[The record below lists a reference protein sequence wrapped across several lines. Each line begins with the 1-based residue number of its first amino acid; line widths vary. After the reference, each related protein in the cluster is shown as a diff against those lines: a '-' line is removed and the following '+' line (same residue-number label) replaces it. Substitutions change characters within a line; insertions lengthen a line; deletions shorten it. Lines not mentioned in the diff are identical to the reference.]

1 MKAIQD
7 SQDGFGK
14 EVKHI
19 QCQSQYTRGFKKIL
33 SVENFNGMQQVERGI
48 KKCYSNNTFDENDHE
63 YEYF

>member
-7 SQDGFGK
+7 NQDDFGK

-33 SVENFNGMQQVERGI
+33 SVENFNGAQKAERGM

-63 YEYF
+63 